1 MFIYDSDGLCV
12 TLHHSA
18 LASFQCDPAD
28 ISKDVALNVNLRA
41 RSAAQ
46 EINLEKSMSF
56 KKICLFTSLEQ
67 KSSKE
72 YIFLPPIHVIE
83 IVGSSKPYQV
93 PICGGHQFASHH
105 VQCKLPR
112 VSTVLRSPASFAFL
126 INFNQLSV
134 LHLNRYLNPLQTTRN
149 IKLLTLL
156 YQKETF
162 SDKWPSWIKIL

>member
-1 MFIYDSDGLCV
+1 MTCCDVADGKVSDLNHVRERGSDNMGLDLFSLSLQFNIFIYDSDGLCL

-28 ISKDVALNVNLRA
+28 ISKDVALNVDLRA
-41 RSAAQ
+41 RSAGQ
-46 EINLEKSMSF
+46 EINLEKNMF
-56 KKICLFTSLEQ
+56 IKRICVLPLWSKNLLL
-67 KSSKE
+67 SSRE
-72 YIFLPPIHVIE
+72 YVFLPPIHVIE

-126 INFNQLSV
+126 ISFN
-134 LHLNRYLNPLQTTRN
+134 
-149 IKLLTLL
+149 
-156 YQKETF
+156 
-162 SDKWPSWIKIL
+162 

>member
-1 MFIYDSDGLCV
+1 MTCCDVADGKVSDLNYVRERGSDDMGLDSFSLPLQFNIFIYDSDGLCV
-12 TLHHSA
+12 TLHHY
-18 LASFQCDPAD
+18 ASFQCDPAD
-28 ISKDVALNVNLRA
+28 ISKDVALNVDLRA

-126 INFNQLSV
+126 IHFLNFFN
-134 LHLNRYLNPLQTTRN
+134 
-149 IKLLTLL
+149 
-156 YQKETF
+156 
-162 SDKWPSWIKIL
+162 

>member
-1 MFIYDSDGLCV
+1 MTCCDVADGKVSDLNYVRERGSDNIGLDSFSLSLQFNVFIYESDGICV

-28 ISKDVALNVNLRA
+28 ISKDVALNVDLRA

-46 EINLEKSMSF
+46 ELNLEKSMSF
-56 KKICLFTSLEQ
+56 KKICVLPLWSKNLLL
-67 KSSKE
+67 SSRV
-72 YIFLPPIHVIE
+72 YVFLPPIHVIE
-83 IVGSSKPYQV
+83 IVGSSRPYQV

-126 INFNQLSV
+126 ISFN
-134 LHLNRYLNPLQTTRN
+134 
-149 IKLLTLL
+149 
-156 YQKETF
+156 
-162 SDKWPSWIKIL
+162 